1 MIGHFKLKAMHTMKL
16 TSEEHEEACKIVR
29 FFIDNDCQVEWDES
43 TSDFDIWINKA
54 ERFMLMNA
62 SMSDLRRFYEKYY
75 K

>member
-1 MIGHFKLKAMHTMKL
+1 MIGHFKFKAMHTRKL
-16 TSEEHEEACKIVR
+16 TSEEHEKACKIVR

-43 TSDFDIWINKA
+43 TSDFDIWSNKA